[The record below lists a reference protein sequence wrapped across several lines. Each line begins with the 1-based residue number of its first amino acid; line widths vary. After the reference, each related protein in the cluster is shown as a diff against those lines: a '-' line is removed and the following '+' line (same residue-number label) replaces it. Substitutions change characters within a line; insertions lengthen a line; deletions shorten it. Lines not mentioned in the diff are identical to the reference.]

1 MSGYGSCPMAGTVLF
16 WGLRFAIECPEEKE
30 TTLDTIKETSLVK
43 KVDKGSYPTTQ
54 GSLSGLVWAH
64 GEWREN
70 KPLKLITTSSCCS
83 SRVYH
88 TCGLQVPSRVIKIK
102 WFPGR

>member
-1 MSGYGSCPMAGTVLF
+1 MLASKQEKFPSSIIERRLENQHQNRKAMSGYGSCPMAGTVLF

-54 GSLSGLVWAH
+54 GSLSGLVWAR
-64 GEWREN
+64 GEWRKN
-70 KPLKLITTSSCCS
+70 L
-83 SRVYH
+83 
-88 TCGLQVPSRVIKIK
+88 
-102 WFPGR
+102 